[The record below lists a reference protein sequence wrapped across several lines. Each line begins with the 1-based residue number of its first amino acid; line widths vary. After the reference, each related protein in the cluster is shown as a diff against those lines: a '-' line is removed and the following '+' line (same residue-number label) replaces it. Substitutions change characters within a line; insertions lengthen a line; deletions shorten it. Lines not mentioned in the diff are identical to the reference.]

1 MIALAILDTVIR
13 QFDGLYSLNDLY
25 KASGGARKHQ
35 PSNFMRIDTTV
46 ALMEEIR
53 SSDVSIIPAKT
64 IRGRGKPQGTYVCKE
79 LVYAYAMWIS
89 PSFHLKVIRA
99 FDALQQPNPSEA
111 LPVAIPMMLGTE
123 TKHLAGK
130 RFLVRFSDDGHYSA
144 KSVPDDCVV
153 MNIEQF
159 IKALSD
165 PNGMYVSSAALSDLI
180 VYASRKL
187 ASRIRV

>member
-1 MIALAILDTVIR
+1 MSALTVLTSEIR
-13 QFDGLYSLNDLY
+13 QLDGLYSLNDLH

-46 ALMEEIR
+46 ALIDEIK
-53 SSDVSIIPAKT
+53 SSDLRISQTKT
-64 IRGRGKPQGTYVCKE
+64 LSGCKGGTYVCKE

-89 PSFHLKVIRA
+89 PKFHLAVIRA
-99 FDALQQPNPSEA
+99 FDALQQPVSPAEA